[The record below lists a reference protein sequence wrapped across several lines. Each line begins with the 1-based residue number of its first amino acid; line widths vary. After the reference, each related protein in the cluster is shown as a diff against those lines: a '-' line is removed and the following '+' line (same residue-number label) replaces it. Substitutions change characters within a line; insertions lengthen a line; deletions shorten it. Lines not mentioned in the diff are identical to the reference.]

1 MNKRQVT
8 TISILTALLFNLP
21 LFAQDNAESKQSD
34 SIILDKGK
42 KENILNNADSPFE
55 YKKALDISLFSI
67 GITEWTAC
75 LLNEHFSETEKWN
88 GKLLEKSNV
97 NAFDR
102 FFMHSYNNTISTI
115 SDITVY
121 TTVALPLLTMATSD
135 DYIKIAFMYAETM
148 LLATG
153 TARVLKNCVDRNRPY
168 MYYEGGPSSDIEEGD
183 YLNSWLSGHTTNA
196 FAAAVFTAYTFSSYN
211 PDSKW
216 KIPVW
221 IGSLSF
227 ATTTGVLRVLSGNHF
242 ATDVI
247 SGAILGSA
255 CGFLVPYLHKTKNT
269 VITPLP
275 AGIAITIKY

>member
-1 MNKRQVT
+1 MNKRQIL

-21 LFAQDNAESKQSD
+21 LIAQDKTESDKTD
-34 SIILDKGK
+34 SITLNDKK
-42 KENILNNADSPFE
+42 VENIFTKSNSPFE

-75 LLNEHFSETEKWN
+75 LINEHLSETEEWD
-88 GKLLEKSNV
+88 GKLLDKSNV

-102 FFMHSYNNTISTI
+102 FFMHSYNSSINTIS
-115 SDITVY
+115 DVAVY
-121 TTVALPLLTMATSD
+121 TTVALPLLTMASSD
-135 DYIKIAFMYAETM
+135 DYIKIAFMYTETM

-196 FAAAVFTAYTFSSYN
+196 FAAAVFTAYTFSNYN

-221 IGSLSF
+221 IGSLSL

-242 ATDVI
+242 VTDVI

-255 CGFLVPYLHKTKNT
+255 CGFLVPYLHKTQNT

-275 AGIAITIKY
+275 AGIAIKIKY